1 MLTPDAKD
9 ALRRTIRSLRERLAA
24 DLRAEAETTYQL
36 ARADASDLS
45 ESAAARRE
53 RLLAHVDEHVRS
65 APAAELKKGRAA
77 VKERVLAR
85 FVLEAAHTLVNRL
98 VLLRHMEA
106 LSANKPRAER
116 LVAID
121 VITKG
126 WQSPAYRAWREHAH
140 ELCEDAT
147 EGYAA
152 LLGLVF
158 AELAHDLPG
167 LFGDV
172 GLTRLFP
179 VPART
184 LRDLIE
190 ALNHPALE
198 SAWTDDTTL
207 GWIYQYWN
215 DPERERLDAKINDGQ
230 KIEPHEIASK
240 TQMFTER
247 YMVEWL
253 LQNSLGLTWLA
264 MCRKHGWKPE
274 ADEVLGALDARRA
287 EWRAKR
293 EANEVALDAL
303 MPIQGGL
310 EDRWKYW
317 VPQPIPDDAVEKAPA
332 SIRELKLLDPACG
345 SGHFLVIAFD
355 LLAALYQEEARHR
368 GEAWSA
374 KQIAEWII
382 ENNLHGVDIDPRA
395 VQIAAAGLFVKWRTL
410 SHEAR
415 PRQVNLVAPAL
426 HLGRLPENDPALVQL
441 RKRLAEEA
449 HVPEAVTTKLLRALA
464 DVDHLGTL
472 LKVDRAIEEALRP
485 LGERSLESV
494 QGSLF
499 GGMPA
504 AQAKLD
510 LAGAKTSVLERIEEF
525 LGKHG
530 AEGDLGLRLDG
541 EEVAAG
547 LRFLRI
553 VREDAYDI
561 VVGNPPYQGTAKMA
575 DAAYVA
581 RQYPDGRTDLFAAFL
596 VRGLQLARA
605 SGLCGMLTMRNW
617 MFLSTFEALRTQILR
632 STDLRSLADL
642 GTGAFSSRSMD
653 DVITA
658 AMAITRRCAPAKLG
672 SLAIQAAPL
681 IDPTRDA
688 GKPARRAAA
697 LLAHV
702 GRFEFDVEG
711 FAAIGGEPIV
721 YWWPNEFLRR
731 YAEAPK
737 LGELAPARFG
747 VNTGDNGRFVRKI
760 WEIRRPTLVRLN
772 EPIENVVRG
781 EVHWAPY
788 IKGSAGREWIDPV
801 SDVVTWASDG
811 LQLKVSVDHNF
822 GNIAWKIP
830 NESFYFGAGVAFA
843 KIGAQFSARAHRV
856 RSVIDN
862 AGSSVYPA
870 DVATTVCLLNS
881 SITRWVLSS
890 LNPSVNFTVGDVN
903 RLPVLAIDSADA
915 IYASLERAFAQHEAA
930 RETSSEFRSPGA
942 STWASAQLWAQHAV
956 DRPAGDPLSPNEPV
970 LEGPESTD
978 YLSYAIGVALG
989 RFSANGDGILDIAPP
1004 TALPHGIL
1012 FASSLND
1019 DDSLAHPACAQLHA
1033 AWAEHGAAVAG
1044 HDDLRTWLRT
1054 KLFADHRAR
1063 YENRPIYF
1071 PLSSEKRSFVAWIS
1085 IHRWQHDTL
1094 QVLLADHLSREEA
1107 RLQGQLA
1114 DLNRARSTPEAGTK
1128 KADAEKRYR
1137 DVQRLADE
1145 LAALIAQVRL
1155 LAEEGPP
1162 PTDDKCPKREIAA
1175 RFAMD
1180 LDDGV
1185 MVNSAALW
1193 PLLEPQWKDPK
1204 KWWKELA
1211 SAQGRKDYDWSHLAA
1226 RYFPSRVEKK
1236 CHEDPSLAVAHKCFW
1251 RLHPAKAYAWEL
1263 RLQDELRADFTIEQP
1278 GSDEARA
1285 AFLRDKPQEAETAL
1299 RAEETRRARKKAKAD
1314 AGAQEEIGVDGE
1326 GEPAEENADG

>member
-9 ALRRTIRSLRERLAA
+9 ALRRTIRSLRERLAT

-36 ARADASDLS
+36 ARADASDLP

-106 LSANKPRAER
+106 LSANKKRSER

-179 VPART
+179 IPART

-190 ALNHPALE
+190 ALNDPALE

-215 DPERERLDAKINDGQ
+215 DPERERLDAKINDSQ

-253 LQNSLGLTWLA
+253 LQNSLGLIWLA
-264 MCRKHGWKPE
+264 MCRKHGWRPE
-274 ADEVLGALDARRA
+274 AEDVLADLDARRA
-287 EWRAKR
+287 DWRAKR
-293 EANEVALDAL
+293 EGGEVALDAL
-303 MPIQGGL
+303 MPIHGGL
-310 EDRWKYW
+310 EDHWKYW

-368 GEAWSA
+368 GETWSA

-426 HLGRLPENDPALVQL
+426 HLGRLPESDPALVQF

-449 HVPEAVTTKLLRALA
+449 QVPEAVTTKLLQALA
-464 DVDHLGTL
+464 GVDHLGTL
-472 LKVDRAIEEALRP
+472 LKVDRAIEEALQP
-485 LGERSLESV
+485 LGQQSLESV

-553 VREDAYDI
+553 VREDTYDL
-561 VVGNPPYQGTAKMA
+561 VVGNPPYQGTSKMA
-575 DAAYVA
+575 DAGYFGKH
-581 RQYPDGRTDLFAAFL
+581 YPEGKADLYAAFL
-596 VRGLQLARA
+596 VRALQLARPG
-605 SGLCGMLTMRNW
+605 GLSALLTMRGW
-617 MFLSTFEALRTQILR
+617 MFLATYAELR
-632 STDLRSLADL
+632 SWLLRSNDLRAIGDVDRGAFQDVPDEILATVMSVVRCGRGVQTRATSVQPTPLADH
-642 GTGAFSSRSMD
+642 S
-653 DVITA
+653 
-658 AMAITRRCAPAKLG
+658 
-672 SLAIQAAPL
+672 
-681 IDPTRDA
+681 RDA
-688 GKPARRAAA
+688 GRTARKRAA
-697 LLAHV
+697 LLVQV
-702 GRFEFDVEG
+702 GRHEFDTRG
-711 FAAIGGEPIV
+711 FAAIDGEPIV
-721 YWWPNEFLRR
+721 YWWSSELLQEVARSVPLGSATAVTAGAQASPQDRFLRFPWELQNR
-731 YAEAPK
+731 GIRLIRIEDKPDSAK
-737 LGELAPARFG
+737 LDLRF
-747 VNTGDNGRFVRKI
+747 
-760 WEIRRPTLVRLN
+760 
-772 EPIENVVRG
+772 
-781 EVHWAPY
+781 APY
-788 IKGSAGREWIDPV
+788 IAGGKGREWFEPV
-801 SDVVTWASDG
+801 AEVIEWWRNG
-811 LQLKVSVDHNF
+811 LQLKVSHEFRTGTVSKRVAGQRWYF
-822 GNIAWKIP
+822 EPALATTAMGT
-830 NESFYFGAGVAFA
+830 EFGA
-843 KIGAQFSARAHRV
+843 RASRY
-856 RSVIDN
+856 RSVIGHM
-862 AGSSVYPA
+862 GSFVFGPNRELHL
-870 DVATTVCLLNS
+870 CILNS
-881 SITRWVLSS
+881 SKGRFILQS
-890 LNPSVNFTVGDVN
+890 LNPGTGFEVGDTK
-903 RLPVLAIDSADA
+903 RLPIFSVENATE
-915 IYASLERAFAQHEAA
+915 IYTTIERAFALHESA
-930 RETSSEFRSPGA
+930 REASVEFRCPGA
-942 STWASAQLWAQHAV
+942 SPWDYAQSWAQRAV
-956 DRPAGDPLSPNEPV
+956 DRPAGEPLPDYEPTF
-970 LEGPESTD
+970 ERAKPTD
-978 YLSYAIGVALG
+978 YVSFALGVALG
-989 RFSANGDGILDIAPP
+989 RFDPSGAGILDAAPA

-1012 FASSLND
+1012 FVSSLND
-1019 DDSLAHPACAQLHA
+1019 DDSLAHPACAQIHA
-1033 AWAEHGAAVAG
+1033 AWAEHGPAIAG
-1044 HDDLRTWLRT
+1044 RDNFRTWLRN
-1054 KLFADHRAR
+1054 KSFADHKAR

-1094 QVLLADHLSREEA
+1094 QVLLADLLSREEA

-1114 DLNRARSTPEAGTK
+1114 DLNRARSAPEAGTK

-1145 LAALIAQVRL
+1145 LAAFIAQVRL
-1155 LAEEGPP
+1155 IAEEGPP
-1162 PTDDKCPKREIAA
+1162 PTDDKCPKREVGA

-1211 SAQGRKDYDWSHLAA
+1211 TAQGRKNYDWSHLAA
-1226 RYFPSRVEKK
+1226 RYFPTRVEEK
-1236 CHEDPSLAVAHKCFW
+1236 CHEDPSLAVAHRCFW

-1263 RLQDELRADFTIEQP
+1263 RLQDEIRPDFTIDEP
-1278 GSDEARA
+1278 GSDQARA
-1285 AFLRDKPQEAETAL
+1285 TFLRDKPQEAETAL

-1314 AGAQEEIGVDGE
+1314 AGAQEEIGADGE
-1326 GEPAEENADG
+1326 GEPAEEDADG